1 MRKLREWMH
10 GQGRTIVI
18 TAMIVAAICIVGN
31 YFFVEKH
38 GIWGPTPT
46 PTPTPVPLEEL
57 IVGGET
63 IGTAPSESPAVT
75 EIPTKSPQ

>member
-18 TAMIVAAICIVGN
+18 TATIVAAICIVGN
-31 YFFVEKH
+31 YFFVEKQ

-46 PTPTPVPLEEL
+46 PTPTPVPVEES
-57 IVGGET
+57 IVGGES
-63 IGTAPSESPAVT
+63 IGTAPSESPVVT
-75 EIPTKSPQ
+75 ETPTESPQ